1 VGPFSLGDG
10 TFDSHMIDLSVIIS
24 SLPLVFE
31 TSIGVSGDS
40 DDCAVD
46 GEVVTLLWRLL
57 DL

>member
-1 VGPFSLGDG
+1 
-10 TFDSHMIDLSVIIS
+10 MIDLSVIIS